1 MTPRS
6 ALGVAVAV
14 LRRPALWPTALRQLS
29 ALSPSGWWR
38 EGSRRP
44 GPPSDYLHFRL
55 VTQYGGSG
63 RSIASRD
70 VVNYLAWCRDWRRMC
85 RSYTT

>member
-1 MTPRS
+1 ML
-6 ALGVAVAV
+6 LGVAVAV
-14 LRRPALWPTALRQLS
+14 LRRPALWPTALRQLL

-70 VVNYLAWCRDWRRMC
+70 VVNYLAWCRDWRRMS

>member
-1 MTPRS
+1 
-6 ALGVAVAV
+6 
-14 LRRPALWPTALRQLS
+14 
-29 ALSPSGWWR
+29 
-38 EGSRRP
+38 
-44 GPPSDYLHFRL
+44 L

-70 VVNYLAWCRDWRRMC
+70 VVNYLAWCRDWRRMS

>member
-29 ALSPSGWWR
+29 VLSPSGWWR

-63 RSIASRD
+63 RLIASRD
-70 VVNYLAWCRDWRRMC
+70 VVNYLAWCRDWRRMG